1 MTGKVI
7 EQSTGFP
14 LVGGSVSLL
23 LPDGTI
29 AVDQTLN
36 DGSYSFSGLTPGEYT
51 VMLPDGSHRQS
62 FAVVDASSHFAIN
75 FELPFGTL
83 SGRVLMP
90 DGSTGD
96 PNALVLLMQ
105 GGQVVDRT
113 SNAAEGLYGFQLIAP
128 GTYDLAFVDP
138 NLTFP
143 ELTGIVIQAGENTVV
158 PDALPGTSRLQLS
171 VRDAANQ
178 VPGGTGFVVIRSA
191 DIPDDESLVQTIPIP
206 SNGDV
211 TVSNLAPGNYVVEA
225 TYGSEDSGQLEI
237 ALPAAGLTQSMTVLP
252 TGTIAGTIASFGS
265 AVSGLTI
272 SAYNPSTPTLVDQ
285 TTSDDQGS
293 YSLGLAP
300 GTYTVVVSDLRT
312 SVIGPPFGLV
322 TITGLTVSAGGT
334 VTENVTPPL
343 ADIAISGQV
352 SDNQGDIPS
361 AGTVT
366 ALNADGAV
374 VLTVPIDFG
383 GGFAFSGLSA
393 GSYTLVGAANGFLIA
408 PQSVTVADDDDISN
422 ITLSGQ
428 WVVDPGG
435 GQGFLTSVVV
445 GFNRSITS
453 LVRGLRSALGEPA
466 PAPDLT
472 RGSLTQPE
480 KLENCP
486 CALAYWNEAL
496 FLQDLAHQKF
506 DQIRRQFESNVDT
519 NSLNLG
525 KFGVDLGILAAQLA
539 LAGAAANSTKALGE
553 ADADFTQAVNQL
565 NAGKLT
571 PADFALTSQR
581 LSQAFELAKAG
592 AGADAIKSFVL
603 GGFVPTVYQA
613 TVTKLQTNMNWLE
626 AMANDVKSF
635 SSALEHGRIS

>member
-1 MTGKVI
+1 M
-7 EQSTGFP
+7 
-14 LVGGSVSLL
+14 
-23 LPDGTI
+23 
-29 AVDQTLN
+29 
-36 DGSYSFSGLTPGEYT
+36 
-51 VMLPDGSHRQS
+51 
-62 FAVVDASSHFAIN
+62 
-75 FELPFGTL
+75 
-83 SGRVLMP
+83 
-90 DGSTGD
+90 
-96 PNALVLLMQ
+96 
-105 GGQVVDRT
+105 
-113 SNAAEGLYGFQLIAP
+113 
-128 GTYDLAFVDP
+128 
-138 NLTFP
+138 
-143 ELTGIVIQAGENTVV
+143 
-158 PDALPGTSRLQLS
+158 
-171 VRDAANQ
+171 
-178 VPGGTGFVVIRSA
+178 
-191 DIPDDESLVQTIPIP
+191 
-206 SNGDV
+206 
-211 TVSNLAPGNYVVEA
+211 
-225 TYGSEDSGQLEI
+225 
-237 ALPAAGLTQSMTVLP
+237 
-252 TGTIAGTIASFGS
+252 
-265 AVSGLTI
+265 
-272 SAYNPSTPTLVDQ
+272 
-285 TTSDDQGS
+285 
-293 YSLGLAP
+293 
-300 GTYTVVVSDLRT
+300 
-312 SVIGPPFGLV
+312 
-322 TITGLTVSAGGT
+322 
-334 VTENVTPPL
+334 
-343 ADIAISGQV
+343 
-352 SDNQGDIPS
+352 
-361 AGTVT
+361 
-366 ALNADGAV
+366 
-374 VLTVPIDFG
+374 
-383 GGFAFSGLSA
+383 
-393 GSYTLVGAANGFLIA
+393 GAANGFLIA

-603 GGFVPTVYQA
+603 GGVVPTVYQA

-635 SSALEHGRIS
+635 SSALSTGASVEQLAQLGAAVQNDIAGVANLYAGLRALNTNLPGPISTEVGNLLNLFQPLADAASGLNAAFNNDTTLFGLEQQYKSLISQRDAAVLLADKALTNCIFEHANLKPPNSIPPPPHIDFHHFPPGNTVGVRSYDPNDIVGPAGYGSAGFVTPDETLPYSIDFTE

>member
-1 MTGKVI
+1 MTTTFQAPDSESLTLTAGRTLSHNVALSSAAFVTGKVI

-312 SVIGPPFGLV
+312 QCHRPPIRPGHDHRSDRVRRRNGDRECHSSAGRHRHFGSSLRQSRRHPQRGNRHRLERGWRCGSDGADRLWRRLRIFGVIGGILH
-322 TITGLTVSAGGT
+322 A
-334 VTENVTPPL
+334 
-343 ADIAISGQV
+343 
-352 SDNQGDIPS
+352 
-361 AGTVT
+361 
-366 ALNADGAV
+366 
-374 VLTVPIDFG
+374 
-383 GGFAFSGLSA
+383 
-393 GSYTLVGAANGFLIA
+393 
-408 PQSVTVADDDDISN
+408 
-422 ITLSGQ
+422 
-428 WVVDPGG
+428 
-435 GQGFLTSVVV
+435 
-445 GFNRSITS
+445 
-453 LVRGLRSALGEPA
+453 
-466 PAPDLT
+466 
-472 RGSLTQPE
+472 RGS
-480 KLENCP
+480 
-486 CALAYWNEAL
+486 
-496 FLQDLAHQKF
+496 
-506 DQIRRQFESNVDT
+506 
-519 NSLNLG
+519 
-525 KFGVDLGILAAQLA
+525 
-539 LAGAAANSTKALGE
+539 
-553 ADADFTQAVNQL
+553 
-565 NAGKLT
+565 
-571 PADFALTSQR
+571 SQR
-581 LSQAFELAKAG
+581 FP
-592 AGADAIKSFVL
+592 DR
-603 GGFVPTVYQA
+603 PTVG
-613 TVTKLQTNMNWLE
+613 
-626 AMANDVKSF
+626 D
-635 SSALEHGRIS
+635 GRG